1 MKLSGMHNAKITGR
15 VLSAAVLATGLT
27 AIVSPGPAHAA
38 IYSCQS
44 LNDVASARGYCTGTP
59 PSTFWIQIRCE
70 LPDGTRYYAY
80 DLLPKTAG
88 AGVWSSVSCRFGGTR
103 MHGTTQ
109 IFTN

>member
-1 MKLSGMHNAKITGR
+1 MKFSGMHKAKTTGR

-27 AIVSPGPAHAA
+27 AIASPGPAHAA

-59 PSTFWIQIRCE
+59 PSTFWIQIRCQQSN
-70 LPDGTRYYAY
+70 GTRYYVT
-80 DLLPKTAG
+80 DWFHKTAG
-88 AGVWSSVSCRFGGTR
+88 AGVWSSVSCALGGTR
-103 MHGTTQ
+103 IHGTTQ